1 MKKRKNIYAVYG
13 MMEYQTFVKVGRNS
27 IKVSFTGGSI
37 SNGCAQ
43 PARYMTSNL
52 IMQNAIEASEDFKRG
67 RIKRERSI
75 VLKEELVV
83 ERNRPKV
90 LAPEKPA
97 GDEDSSL
104 RSEHCTDAPG
114 ASGEPEVAGE
124 VTPEHEEP
132 EEPVV
137 PEWLEEAIQEA
148 EEPEEPEVA
157 EASEGGLE
165 VVEASCKDV
174 AKQYLQEHFGENPT
188 PLRTRDD
195 VQKCAAK
202 YGIIFN
208 FV

>member
-114 ASGEPEVAGE
+114 AP
-124 VTPEHEEP
+124 EEP

-165 VVEASCKDV
+165 VVDASCKDV